1 MGKISLR
8 WGGVRVLNT
17 NKKIEDLLKKLS
29 LDMEKM
35 KLAEYIEL
43 LNNPK
48 RLLWVNFIAG
58 VARGL
63 GTAIGFTI
71 LFAIILYFLQKLVLL
86 KLPLISDFIAD
97 IVRMVQN
104 NTRIPKY

>member
-1 MGKISLR
+1 M
-8 WGGVRVLNT
+8 LNT
-17 NKKIEDLLKKLS
+17 TKKLEGLIKKLS
-29 LDMEKM
+29 LDLEKM

-48 RLLWVNFIAG
+48 KLLWVNFISG
-58 VARGL
+58 IARGL
-63 GTAIGFTI
+63 GTAVGFTI

-104 NTRIPKY
+104 NARVPKY

>member
-1 MGKISLR
+1 M
-8 WGGVRVLNT
+8 LNT
-17 NKKIEDLLKKLS
+17 TKKLEELLKKLS

-48 RLLWVNFIAG
+48 KLLWVNFIAG
-58 VARGL
+58 IARGL
-63 GTAIGFTI
+63 GTAVGFTI
-71 LFAIILYFLQKLVLL
+71 LFAIVLYFLQKLVMLN
-86 KLPLISDFIAD
+86 LPLISDFIAD

-104 NTRIPKY
+104 NARVPKY

>member
-1 MGKISLR
+1 M
-8 WGGVRVLNT
+8 LNT
-17 NKKIEDLLKKLS
+17 GKKLEDLLKKLA

-48 RLLWVNFIAG
+48 KLLWVNFIAG

-104 NTRIPKY
+104 NARVPKY

>member
-1 MGKISLR
+1 M
-8 WGGVRVLNT
+8 LNVT
-17 NKKIEDLLKKLS
+17 KKMEELLKKLA

-48 RLLWVNFIAG
+48 KLLWVNFIAG

-63 GTAIGFTI
+63 GTAVGFTI
-71 LFAIILYFLQKLVLL
+71 LFAIIIYFLQKLVLL
-86 KLPLISDFIAD
+86 KLPLIGDFIAD

-104 NTRIPKY
+104 NARVPKY